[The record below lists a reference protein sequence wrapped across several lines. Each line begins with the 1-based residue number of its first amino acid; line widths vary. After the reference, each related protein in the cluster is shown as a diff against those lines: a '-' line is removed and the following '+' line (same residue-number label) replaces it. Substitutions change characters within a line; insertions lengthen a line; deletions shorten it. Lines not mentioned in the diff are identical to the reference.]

1 MGLSGWFLTAALDYQ
16 KIDLIVGD
24 MQVRNI
30 VTGET
35 GGDTDVAGIE
45 NETLMI
51 SVGGGLRF

>member
-1 MGLSGWFLTAALDYQ
+1 MGFSGWFVTAALEYQ
-16 KIDLIVGD
+16 KIDRIVGD
-24 MQVRNI
+24 MQVVDI
-30 VTGET
+30 VTGES